1 MENCTV
7 SYWPKTE
14 SYSLELLQ
22 GHRLISMTKL
32 YNRVVPNRRV
42 VRECEGL
49 CARLLVLKRNPIND
63 LPIWAKSAS
72 KSEW

>member
-1 MENCTV
+1 
-7 SYWPKTE
+7 
-14 SYSLELLQ
+14 
-22 GHRLISMTKL
+22 MTKL
-32 YNRVVPNRRV
+32 YNRGFPNRRV

-49 CARLLVLKRNPIND
+49 CARLLVLKRGLIND

>member
-1 MENCTV
+1 
-7 SYWPKTE
+7 
-14 SYSLELLQ
+14 
-22 GHRLISMTKL
+22 MTKL

-42 VRECEGL
+42 VRECKGL
-49 CARLLVLKRNPIND
+49 CARLLVFKRGPIND